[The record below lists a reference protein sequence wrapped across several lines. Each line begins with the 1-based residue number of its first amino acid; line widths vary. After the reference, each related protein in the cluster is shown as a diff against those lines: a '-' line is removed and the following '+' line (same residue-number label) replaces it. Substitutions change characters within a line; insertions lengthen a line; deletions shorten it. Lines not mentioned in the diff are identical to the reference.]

1 MTATALTAGKNRMI
15 RRIAGTLG
23 ILALALVLALL
34 SAWWVIF
41 HAPRSLAISNGPW
54 RMSAVTGSMDADLY
68 TRAIVA
74 VTGLFALNQSETIYF
89 SAEESDTHQ
98 RLRARCSYAIE
109 GKLRD
114 ARWWSVTAYADD
126 NFLIPNPAQRFSY
139 NMGNLN
145 AGSGGSF
152 RIIAAPTE
160 QQGYWLPTGSGSGE
174 FSLLLRL
181 YNPSP
186 ELLANSAKVTLPSI
200 TQLGSCS

>member
-1 MTATALTAGKNRMI
+1 MI
-15 RRIAGTLG
+15 RRIAGALG
-23 ILALALVLALL
+23 ILALTLTLALA
-34 SAWWVIF
+34 SAWWMIF
-41 HAPRSLAISNGPW
+41 HAPRSLAITNGPW
-54 RMSAVTGSMDADLY
+54 RMSAVTGSRDADLY
-68 TRAIVA
+68 TRAVVA

-109 GKLRD
+109 GTSLD

-139 NMGNLN
+139 NMGNLK
-145 AGSGGSF
+145 AGSGGGF
-152 RIIAAPTE
+152 HITAAPTE
-160 QQGYWLPTGSGSGE
+160 QPGYWLPTGSGNGG

-186 ELLANSAKVTLPSI
+186 ELLANPAKVKLPSI

>member
-1 MTATALTAGKNRMI
+1 MFALA
-15 RRIAGTLG
+15 L
-23 ILALALVLALL
+23 ILALA
-34 SAWWVIF
+34 SAWWMIF

-74 VTGLFALNQSETIYF
+74 VTGLFALNRTETIYF
-89 SAEESDTHQ
+89 SAEESNTHQ
-98 RLRARCSYAIE
+98 RLSARCTYAVE
-109 GKLRD
+109 GKALD

-145 AGSGGSF
+145 GGADGSF
-152 RIIAAPTE
+152 RILVSPTE
-160 QQGYWLPTGSGSGE
+160 QQGHWLPTGGGSGG

-181 YNPSP
+181 YNPSSV
-186 ELLANSAKVTLPSI
+186 LFANPAIVTLPSI
-200 TQLGSCS
+200 AQVGTCS

>member
-1 MTATALTAGKNRMI
+1 MI
-15 RRIAGTLG
+15 RRIAGTVG
-23 ILALALVLALL
+23 ILAFALALALL
-34 SAWWVIF
+34 SAWWMIF
-41 HAPRSLAISNGPW
+41 HTPRSLAIANGPW

-89 SAEESDTHQ
+89 SAEHSDTHQ

-109 GKLRD
+109 GKSLD

-139 NMGNLN
+139 NMGNLK
-145 AGSGGSF
+145 AGPGGSF
-152 RIIAAPTE
+152 RITAAPTE
-160 QQGYWLPTGSGSGE
+160 QPGYWLPTGSGNGG

-186 ELLANSAKVTLPSI
+186 QLLANPAKVPLPSI
-200 TQLGSCS
+200 TEIRPCS